1 MPRARHPR
9 RGSRSRAATD
19 RLDLAVESSAR
30 NRRHDPG
37 PRWPWPVVTVLSCL
51 LGVLGVWVLLTGLV
65 IPEWLALSEGDFG
78 DLVGGSAQ
86 LWLLAQGVPLGA
98 LGLKVGLVPLGL
110 TLLLLLVGERTCHY
124 SARVMGAARR
134 ASGGSA
140 DLVDAVRLAALHAS
154 TQLAAVVL
162 VAGAVPGHQPWGRVL
177 IGGLTM
183 GLATG
188 LAGALRGARPAVA
201 ELIPDWARDLLA
213 GASAGC
219 AVALVGG
226 IAALI
231 AGLIAHGARV
241 VELHESLGA
250 GAWGGVVLL
259 LLQLGWLPNLM
270 IWWTSWT
277 LGPGFAVGSAT
288 SVSPFGVHLGMVP
301 SIPILGAL
309 PANGA
314 PSDWVRLWLLVP
326 IAAGAVAGMLVARRR
341 RADPA
346 LPLLALTTA
355 SGVLAG
361 LVLGLLGARSAG
373 GIGQARMARMG
384 APTPAMLGMAV
395 ALLGGGA
402 LLAGAVRLL
411 VTRLPAAT
419 SSTVRQAPD
428 ETEEQTR
435 RIARQPDHPTSEQHG

>member
-1 MPRARHPR
+1 MPTARHPR
-9 RGSRSRAATD
+9 RGSRSRGATD

-37 PRWPWPVVTVLSCL
+37 PRWPWPVVTMLSCL

-65 IPEWLALSEGDFG
+65 IPEWLALSGGDFG
-78 DLVGGSAQ
+78 DLAGGSAQ
-86 LWLLAQGVPLGA
+86 LWLLAQGVPLEA
-98 LGLKVGLVPLGL
+98 LGLKVNLVPLGL

-124 SARVMGAARR
+124 SAQVMGAARR
-134 ASGGSA
+134 AAGGSA
-140 DLVDAVRLAALHAS
+140 GLVDAARLAALHAS
-154 TQLAAVVL
+154 THLAAVVL
-162 VAGAVPGHQPWGRVL
+162 VASAVPGHQPWGRVL
-177 IGGLTM
+177 IGGLAV
-183 GLATG
+183 GLTTG
-188 LAGALRGARPAVA
+188 LAGALRGARPPISD
-201 ELIPDWARDLLA
+201 LMPNWARDLVA
-213 GASAGC
+213 AASAGC

-231 AGLIAHGARV
+231 AGLVAHGARL
-241 VELHESLGA
+241 VELHDSLGA
-250 GAWGGVVLL
+250 GGWGAVVLI

-301 SIPILGAL
+301 SIPVLGAL

-326 IAAGAVAGMLVARRR
+326 IVAGAVAGTVVVRRR

-346 LPLLALTTA
+346 LPLLGLTTA

-361 LVLGLLGARSAG
+361 LVLGLLGVLSAG

-384 APTPAMLGMAV
+384 APMPAMPGMAV

-402 LLAGAVRLL
+402 LLAGGVRLL

-419 SSTVRQAPD
+419 SSTVPETPD
-428 ETEEQTR
+428 EAEEQTR
-435 RIARQPDHPTSEQHG
+435 KVDRHQDGPITEQHG